1 MKRSLI
7 FLLLLLLP
15 LSLWAEQ
22 APRQINREQFLEV
35 NNLLKM
41 IQRMRDAGFTDEQ
54 IQQLDIK
61 DGGRKINVMAYIEEL
76 RQKKEGRDA
85 KVQAFLNKNFLT
97 VKDLFDELSTLEP
110 ETLAKLRDELV
121 GE

>member
-7 FLLLLLLP
+7 FLLLLLP

>member
-1 MKRSLI
+1 MTRFLI
-7 FLLLLLLP
+7 FLLLILLP
-15 LSLWAEQ
+15 FSLWAEQ
-22 APRQINREQFLEV
+22 PPREVNREQFLEV

-61 DGGRKINVMAYIEEL
+61 EGGRKINVMAYIEEL
-76 RQKKEGRDA
+76 RKTKEGRDA